1 MKTVETPALPAS
13 IIRSLPVWAL
23 LACGAPA
30 PADEATGRAASWE
43 FTTTRIVGGKEADSG
58 EWPWQVALIEPEGAG
73 FRQFCGG
80 SLVHPRWVLTAAHC
94 VDKVDADDVQ
104 VLAGTHDLDE
114 GGRRIDVQAIRV
126 HRGYRGDPAGSG
138 NDVALLKLAR
148 SAGVDEVVALPDA
161 ERSAEVAE
169 PGVTATTIGW
179 GLLRPIR
186 CERGSKT
193 GAHRCRPRG
202 GGAGH
207 FVDDLTGRPVDS
219 SDVFTSS
226 LMQVELPLVG
236 EETCRKAYPGAA
248 IDGRTLCAG
257 LRKGGK
263 DSCQGDSGGPLVV
276 RDGDEWVQVGV
287 VSWGAGCAKPG
298 KYGVYTHTGA
308 FADWVNET
316 TGLTLVASGDDPGPG
331 SSSDDDLYPGPS
343 SESPRGDRAL
353 LIGINRH
360 ADPRFDLKGAVNDAR
375 NMRGLLSG
383 YLGFDAGQIRLL
395 TDAQATRQGILAG
408 IEDWLVAG
416 TRPGA
421 RALLYYAGHGY
432 YQPDQ
437 DGDEPDGQDE
447 ALVPHD
453 ARLVSAAENPQR
465 FENLIL
471 DDEIRALFAKLA
483 DRQAYLIVDSC
494 HSGTITR
501 TALAAPDPG
510 VVRTIDLRLGAE
522 RGATGTRTAT
532 RNSGPDGSDRQG
544 FIEGEGNL
552 IAWTAVASNQL
563 ALEDVEAP
571 QRQGVFTGR
580 FVRGITERLADGNHD
595 GRIVHSELLDYV
607 RSESE
612 EYCRRHRGDCEQG
625 LTPLLE
631 GPPDVLARDLVVV
644 GAEPAGGDAAEVAEA
659 ALGHD
664 NTAGVRLEML
674 PSRRVRLG
682 EKIKLRV
689 HSGRSGHLLLVD
701 VAADETVTQL
711 FPNPYSERAGA
722 GAGIRAGRTVEIPN
736 PYYGF
741 SLPAEEPTGPGI
753 LFAIVTEDP
762 VSPPLADLMSPTRG
776 FVPDPDAP
784 RWLLAIGERLRD
796 PLMDKDGAWTRT
808 RRWSYARLDYEI
820 VR

>member
-1 MKTVETPALPAS
+1 MKGIETPPIPAS
-13 IIRSLPVWAL
+13 IIRCLPVWAL

-43 FTTTRIVGGKEADSG
+43 FTTRIVGGVEAEAG
-58 EWPWQVALIEPEGAG
+58 TWPWQVALIQPRGSG

-80 SLVHPRWVLTAAHC
+80 SVIHPRWVLTAAHC
-94 VDKVDADDVQ
+94 VDDVDADDVQ

-114 GGRRIDVQAIRV
+114 GGRRIDVDAIRM
-126 HRGYRGDPAGSG
+126 HRGYEDAAGSG
-138 NDVALLKLAR
+138 NDIALLKLAR
-148 SAGVDEVVALPDA
+148 KAGVDEVVALPGA
-161 ERSAEVAE
+161 KRSAEIAE

-186 CERGSKT
+186 CEPGSKT

-207 FVDDLTGRPVDS
+207 FVDDLTGRPVEA
-219 SDVFTSS
+219 SDVLTSS
-226 LMQVELPLVG
+226 LMQVDLPLVG

-308 FADWVNET
+308 FADWVNRT
-316 TGLTLVASGDDPGPG
+316 TGQELVASGEDPDPGIDD
-331 SSSDDDLYPGPS
+331 SDPGPS

-360 ADPRFDLKGAVNDAR
+360 EDPRFDLKGAVNDAY

-383 YLGFDAGQIRLL
+383 YLGFDTGQIRLL
-395 TDAQATRQGILAG
+395 TDAQATRRGILAG
-408 IEDWLVAG
+408 IEDWLVEG
-416 TRPGA
+416 TLPGA

-432 YQPDQ
+432 YQPDE

-453 ARLVSAAENPQR
+453 ARLVSAAEDPQR

-471 DDEIRALFAKLA
+471 DDEIRALFANLA

-501 TALAAPDPG
+501 TPGLDPS
-510 VVRTIDLRLGAE
+510 VVRTIDLRLGAGRE
-522 RGATGTRTAT
+522 ASGTRTAT
-532 RNSGPDGSDRQG
+532 RNTGPDGSDRQG

-552 IAWTAVASNQL
+552 VAWTAVASNQL

-580 FVRGITERLADGNHD
+580 FVRGITERLADRDRD

-612 EYCRRHRGDCEQG
+612 EYCRRHRGDCKAG

-631 GPPDVLARDLVVV
+631 GPPGYLARDLVVV
-644 GAEPAGGDAAEVAEA
+644 GAEPAGGGAAEVAEA

-664 NTAGVRLEML
+664 NPAGLRLEML

-682 EKIKLRV
+682 EKIKIRV
-689 HSGRSGHLLLVD
+689 HSERSGHLLLVD
-701 VAADETVTQL
+701 VAADETVTQI
-711 FPNPYSERAGA
+711 FPNQYSEGAGA
-722 GAGIRAGRTVEIPN
+722 GARIGAGRTVEIPN
-736 PYYGF
+736 LYYGF
-741 SLPAEEPTGPGI
+741 SLPAREPTGPGI
-753 LFAIVTEDP
+753 LFAVVTEDP
-762 VSPPLADLMSPTRG
+762 VSLPLAALTPPARG
-776 FVPDPDAP
+776 FEPVPDAP

-796 PLMDKDGAWTRT
+796 PLTNKDGTWTRT

>member
-1 MKTVETPALPAS
+1 MKNAETPALPAS

-58 EWPWQVALIEPEGAG
+58 EWPWQVALIDAQESDIV
-73 FRQFCGG
+73 QFCGG

-94 VDKVDADDVQ
+94 VDDVDADDVQ

-114 GGRRIDVQAIRV
+114 GGRRIDVQAIRM

-138 NDVALLKLAR
+138 NDVALLKLAG
-148 SAGVDEVVALPDA
+148 SAGVDEVVALPDV

-207 FVDDLTGRPVDS
+207 FVDDLTGRPVEP
-219 SDVFTSS
+219 SDVLTSS

-308 FADWVNET
+308 FAEWVNET

-395 TDAQATRQGILAG
+395 TDAQATRQSILAG
-408 IEDWLVAG
+408 IKDWLVAG

-501 TALAAPDPG
+501 TALPAPDPG

-532 RNSGPDGSDRQG
+532 RNAGPDGSDRQG

-644 GAEPAGGDAAEVAEA
+644 GAEPAGGGAAEAAEA
-659 ALGHD
+659 ALGHG

-682 EKIKLRV
+682 EKITLRV

-701 VAADETVTQL
+701 VAADETVTQI